1 MSSHLRCHS
10 SASETSDQR
19 RSGGSRRLA
28 AIAAAAIAIAGP
40 TAASAETVKV
50 GVVLPYS
57 GVNADLGNQID
68 KAFDLYVKL
77 HGKDLG
83 DNKIQ
88 LIKRD
93 EGPPSGDRAR
103 SVVTELITNDKVK
116 LVTGFVFSP
125 SAIAS
130 ASIFTQAKVPMLIA
144 NAGTAWITNLSP
156 YIVRFSFSMWDPA
169 YPMGTYAA
177 QDAKCKTAA
186 AGYTDFPPGQDST
199 LAFKTAFEKSGGK
212 VVDEIRM
219 GNPAQVP
226 DFTPFFQRVKDEH
239 PDCFYVFV
247 PSGAHAAAVMKSYGE
262 LGMRAA
268 GVRLIGPMDL
278 IPDYEL
284 AHMSDAAVGLI
295 VMSSYADDFDTPSNK
310 AFVKAWHDA
319 YGPNAYPDFMSAAGW
334 DTMAGIFHVINTL
347 HGNLDDGRKVV
358 DTLKGWSTDGP
369 RGKISIDPQT
379 RDVVQDEHAEEVIK
393 ESASHPG
400 ADGALGVKVV
410 KTYPQVEDACKE
422 LKVGRCGSSLPSQ

>member
-1 MSSHLRCHS
+1 MKFEGE
-10 SASETSDQR
+10 SAMKKFASLTAALLVL
-19 RSGGSRRLA
+19 GWTGS
-28 AIAAAAIAIAGP
+28 
-40 TAASAETVKV
+40 ASAETIKV

-77 HGKDLG
+77 HAKDLG
-83 DNKIQ
+83 DNTIQ

-93 EGPPSGDRAR
+93 EGPPSGANAR
-103 SVVTELITNDKVK
+103 SVVTQLITNDKVK
-116 LVTGFVFSP
+116 LIAGFVFSP
-125 SAIAS
+125 SAIAT
-130 ASIFTQAKVPMLIA
+130 APLFTQAKVPMLIA

-169 YPMGTYAA
+169 YPMGSYAA
-177 QDAKCKTAA
+177 QDIKCKTAA

-199 LAFKTAFEKSGGK
+199 LAFKTAFEKAGGK

-247 PSGAHAAAVMKSYGE
+247 PSGAHAAGVMKTYGD

-268 GVRLIGPMDL
+268 GVKLIGPMDL

-284 AHMSDAAVGLI
+284 ARMSDAAVGLV
-295 VMSSYADDFDTPSNK
+295 VMSSYADDYDTPTNK

-319 YGPNAYPDFMSAAGW
+319 YGADSYPDFMSAAGW

-347 HGNLDDGRKVV
+347 QGKLDDGSKVV

-369 RGKISIDPQT
+369 RGKITIDPQT
-379 RDVVQDEHAEEVIK
+379 RDVIQDEHAEEVIK
-393 ESASHPG
+393 EPAGHPG
-400 ADGALGVKVV
+400 ADGTLGVKILKVF
-410 KTYPQVEDACKE
+410 PQVKDECKV
-422 LKVGRCGSSLPSQ
+422 LKVGRCGEAPAG